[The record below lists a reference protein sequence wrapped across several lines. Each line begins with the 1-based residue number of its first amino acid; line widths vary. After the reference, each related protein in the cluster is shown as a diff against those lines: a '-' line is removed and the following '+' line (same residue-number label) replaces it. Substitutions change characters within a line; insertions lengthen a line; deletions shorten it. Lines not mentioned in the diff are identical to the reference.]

1 MYITAFASISRNR
14 NRGSFNSEENLRHQS
29 GIDVE
34 EKIPFRVESHVFAGE
49 EFEIKGKVVQ
59 IPMTKADLFL
69 RIFEAY
75 PGTLKC
81 FETLYANFR
90 HLIRMHE

>member
-1 MYITAFASISRNR
+1 MYITAFASISSNR
-14 NRGSFNSEENLRHQS
+14 NRGSFDSKENLHHQS

-34 EKIPFRVESHVFAGE
+34 EKILFRVESHVFIGE
-49 EFEIKGKVVQ
+49 EFESRSRLYK
-59 IPMTKADLFL
+59 IPMTKADLFF